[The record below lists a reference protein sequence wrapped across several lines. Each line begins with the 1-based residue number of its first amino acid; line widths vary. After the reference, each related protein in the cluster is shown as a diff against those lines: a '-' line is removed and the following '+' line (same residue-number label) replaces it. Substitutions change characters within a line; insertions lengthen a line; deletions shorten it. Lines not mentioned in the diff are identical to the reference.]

1 VEEGIQTTSIAKRLP
16 LLRVWGFHWYIWLS
30 LCLSAVREG
39 TDKAA
44 IAAAHPG
51 GVALSA
57 TDWWLATRL
66 LGSRIASLFPSE
78 QKLHPG
84 RFAHPHELRPFL
96 SPTVDGA
103 HLLLAEY
110 HGKHIL
116 RVATTAKRRQ
126 LGNMLICGPTG
137 SGKSQHITSQLLT
150 FPGSCVVYDIKGELH
165 RLTAGYRATLGPVYV
180 LDPTGVGN
188 QYDPFLGRVSESKLY
203 AAANNLLF
211 DPREG
216 EGRAFVEKGMKM
228 LTIVSLA
235 GREVNRK
242 MGKEDAA
249 LLPFIGSTAD
259 LGLNRAAAVISAI
272 SPDLARRFLDED
284 YHPEKDY
291 TENRYLANSWES
303 VTARLYPLL
312 TEEVRRI
319 LGGSDFTG
327 RDLMRAENPVT
338 VYLRVP
344 EEDLLALSPVTR
356 LVLDSLINELFT
368 TYKQAEK
375 EGTQERCRKVL
386 FLIDEAGRTASLA
399 TLPDHLTTVRSRG
412 ISIVVA
418 IQTLS
423 QLTAL
428 YPSREDDVL
437 NNCLSHIY
445 YQPFSYKMA
454 RELAQWLGYTSGF
467 AQSTSTHGETE
478 TSQSLSEREVP
489 LMTPD
494 EMRLIGEDA
503 VLCFQPGIRPFL
515 ARRMDWHRFSLLI
528 RRTAIAP
535 PPVPL
540 LPALPD
546 PLPVMT
552 TPPTGAG
559 QQSEP
564 EPGEYWR
571 LDRML
576 LRGRK
581 AASATRSQHTS
592 SHSFSSRGR
601 DTP

>member
-1 VEEGIQTTSIAKRLP
+1 MSTG
-16 LLRVWGFHWYIWLS
+16 
-30 LCLSAVREG
+30 
-39 TDKAA
+39 
-44 IAAAHPG
+44 
-51 GVALSA
+51 
-57 TDWWLATRL
+57 DWWLATQL
-66 LGSRIASLFPSE
+66 LTSRIATHFSAE
-78 QKLHPG
+78 QKLHPS
-84 RFAHPHELRPFL
+84 RFAYPHELSPLL
-96 SPTVDGA
+96 SGSLDGA

-110 HGKHIL
+110 PGKHIL
-116 RVATTAKRRQ
+116 RVATSPKRRY

-150 FPGSCVVYDIKGELH
+150 WPHSAVVYDIKGELH

-180 LDPTGVGN
+180 LDPTGVGH
-188 QYDPFLGRVSESKLY
+188 QYDPFRGRLSESKLY

-216 EGRAFVEKGMKM
+216 EGRSFAEKGMKM
-228 LTIVSLA
+228 LTVVFLA
-235 GREVNRK
+235 GCEANRQA
-242 MGKEDAA
+242 GKKEAA
-249 LLPFIGSTAD
+249 LLPFVGCMAD
-259 LGLNRAAAVISAI
+259 LGLNRAAKVMHDI

-284 YHPEKDY
+284 YNPHKDY
-291 TENRYLANSWES
+291 TENKYLANSWES

-312 TEEVRRI
+312 TGEVRRM
-319 LGGSDFTG
+319 LAGSAFTG
-327 RDLMRAENPVT
+327 RDLMRATKPVT
-338 VYLRVP
+338 VYLRMP
-344 EEDLLALSPVTR
+344 EEDLFALSPVTR
-356 LVLDSLINELFT
+356 LVLDSLIQELFA
-368 TYKQAEK
+368 TYKQAEQ

-467 AQSTSTHGETE
+467 AQSTSTHGDME
-478 TSQSLSEREVP
+478 TSESLSEREVP
-489 LMTPD
+489 LLPPD

-503 VLCFQPGIRPFL
+503 VLCFQPGIRPIL
-515 ARRMDWHRFSLLI
+515 AKRMDWYRFSLLTG
-528 RRTAIAP
+528 RAAIAP

-540 LPALPD
+540 LPALSD

-552 TPPTGAG
+552 APPTAE
-559 QQSEP
+559 QHP
-564 EPGEYWR
+564 ELELGGYWR
-571 LDRML
+571 LDRQL

-581 AASATRSQHTS
+581 AASVTNGFRKKQQSL
-592 SHSFSSRGR
+592 
-601 DTP
+601 